1 MIPRHICHA
10 VAAGCVLSAVAGMA
24 RGECT
29 FTWTPGQGLPGLDST
44 VWAMTVWDDGGGP
57 ALCVGGDFS
66 VAGDVAAEHIARWRG
81 HAWSPLGGGITG
93 TVSAMTVYNGELM
106 VGRQIFT
113 AGGSEVAQIV
123 RWDGASWSAVGGG
136 INIDLYV
143 LAVHDGD
150 LIAGGYFTE
159 AGDGRAD
166 YIARWDGSDWF
177 ALASGDVAADLD
189 GDCDVDAEDFA
200 AFAACAAG
208 PAMPLASGC
217 EAMDL
222 DDDGD
227 GDMSD
232 FGLFQRCYSGEGLP
246 AVLGCADQAGIA
258 MAP

>member
-29 FTWTPGQGLPGLDST
+29 YGWTPGQGLPGLDST
-44 VWAMTVWDDGGGP
+44 VWAMTVWDDGEGP

-66 VAGDVAAEHIARWRG
+66 VAGDVAAEHIACRRG

-106 VGRQIFT
+106 VGGQIFT
-113 AGGSEVAQIV
+113 DGGSSV
-123 RWDGASWSAVGGG
+123 D
-136 INIDLYV
+136 
-143 LAVHDGD
+143 H
-150 LIAGGYFTE
+150 
-159 AGDGRAD
+159 
-166 YIARWDGSDWF
+166 IARWDGSDWF

-189 GDCDVDAEDFA
+189 GDCDVDADDFA

-208 PAMPLASGC
+208 PAIPLASGC

-246 AVLGCADQAGIA
+246 AVLGCADQSGIA
-258 MAP
+258 MVP